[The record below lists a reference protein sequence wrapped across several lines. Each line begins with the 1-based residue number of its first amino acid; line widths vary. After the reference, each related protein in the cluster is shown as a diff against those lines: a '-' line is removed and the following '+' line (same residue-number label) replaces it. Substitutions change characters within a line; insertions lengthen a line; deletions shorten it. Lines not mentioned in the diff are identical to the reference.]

1 MKTLP
6 PIALALLLLAAC
18 EAPVERAS
26 FQEAFFAYRDTLA
39 AYHGGDEGLST
50 ALDDA
55 LRPLGW
61 SYAELRETLER
72 TRANDPEGYRALHN
86 LYRARRGLPEE

>member
-1 MKTLP
+1 MKSLP
-6 PIALALLLLAAC
+6 LLVVPILLAAC
-18 EAPVERAS
+18 EAPVERVG
-26 FQEAFFAYRDTLA
+26 FQEAFFAYRDALA
-39 AYHGGDEGLST
+39 EYHGGDEGLST
-50 ALDDA
+50 VLDGA

-61 SYAELRETLER
+61 SYTELRETLER